1 MSLSSVESSILNQ
14 SVTSNGTV
22 HEEEDIELDTECFL
36 LFGLLF
42 CKDQYNRKAQVFYSI
57 LKSGSSPASLIGS
70 STTATQNMDESEDD
84 FNELYCVD
92 EAVEKTI
99 FKMNL
104 ISSMFIEYYAL
115 PSRPGR
121 TETKML

>member
-1 MSLSSVESSILNQ
+1 M
-14 SVTSNGTV
+14 
-22 HEEEDIELDTECFL
+22 
-36 LFGLLF
+36 
-42 CKDQYNRKAQVFYSI
+42 
-57 LKSGSSPASLIGS
+57 
-70 STTATQNMDESEDD
+70 
-84 FNELYCVD
+84 D

-121 TETKML
+121 TETKMLQ